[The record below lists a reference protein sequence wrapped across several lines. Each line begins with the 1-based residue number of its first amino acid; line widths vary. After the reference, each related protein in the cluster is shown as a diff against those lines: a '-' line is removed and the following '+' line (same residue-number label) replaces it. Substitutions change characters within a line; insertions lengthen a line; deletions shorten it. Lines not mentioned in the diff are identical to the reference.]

1 MLPACLPLLQSRSE
15 VWTMSH
21 HNVCTSL
28 PLLAALNIKYS
39 CKSQNQVTQCNQN
52 RSKQNV
58 RSGANSAHKHV
69 KNVAGVSFPSLLKVL
84 NFVDL
89 TEEWELMKRLF
100 YRIYYSQA
108 ITHASTTADE
118 YKSFKQKE

>member
-21 HNVCTSL
+21 HSVCTSL
-28 PLLAALNIKYS
+28 PLLATLNIKYS
-39 CKSQNQVTQCNQN
+39 CKSQNQITQCNQI

-69 KNVAGVSFPSLLKVL
+69 KNVARVSFPSLLKVL

-89 TEEWELMKRLF
+89 IEGWELMKGLF
-100 YRIYYSQA
+100 YRICYSQA

-118 YKSFKQKE
+118 CMSFKQKE